1 MTTRPLLPRTNLL
14 FYIPYDANFGDE
26 LNVLLAKRLI
36 ETHGIRLKCISL
48 RDKKWHKHKLRNART
63 MSFLG
68 SIMHLLPETEP
79 IDIIGTGVNPLK
91 DHNNLLNNPS
101 IKVLA
106 LRGELSKSFME
117 QRGFD
122 TTRVVLGDPA
132 LLIPRLYPEWLNP
145 YPGSGTVFIP
155 HYNDIEATKNKE
167 DNYKRQGIEVCYPN
181 QRATDVINVIMKKKT
196 IVSSSLHG
204 IIVAEM
210 LQKDTR
216 WLMLHGSIDS
226 ESEFKYRDYFSVT
239 GRPSTQRFARCLA
252 EALSPDYKLPPCV
265 YDDTELFN
273 LVQEYFLSP
282 IEEGGRD

>member
-1 MTTRPLLPRTNLL
+1 MTTRTHLL

-36 ETHGIRLKCISL
+36 ETYGIRLKCINL
-48 RDKKWHKHKLRNART
+48 RNKKWHKHKLKNSRS

-68 SIMHLLPETEP
+68 SIMHLLPDTEP

-91 DHNNLLNNPS
+91 DHTNLSNS
-101 IKVLA
+101 FHKVLA
-106 LRGELSKSFME
+106 LRGELSKTFME

-122 TTRVVLGDPA
+122 TSRVVLGDPA
-132 LLIPRLYPEWLNP
+132 LLIPRLYPEWLSP

-155 HYNDIEATKNKE
+155 HYNDIEATRRKE
-167 DNYKRQGIEVCYPN
+167 QMYKEQGVDVCYPN

-196 IVSSSLHG
+196 VVSSSLHG

-210 LQKDTR
+210 LRKDTR
-216 WLMLHGSIDS
+216 WVMLPGSTYS

-239 GRPSTQRFARCLA
+239 GRPSLQRFAKSLT
-252 EALSPDYKLPPCV
+252 EALSPEYKLPPCV

-273 LVQEYFLSP
+273 LVQEYFMSP
-282 IEEGGRD
+282 IDEDARD